1 MMFQVMMIQ
10 VCWVVILCCKCF
22 RGSSRTCSSK
32 QNNQCRGREAILGYS
47 GNGMSS
53 WSGVNQPSGGGLK
66 AACVSGLKKGHFQ
79 FSSMHFSSHGVV
91 KALVNTQ

>member
-1 MMFQVMMIQ
+1 
-10 VCWVVILCCKCF
+10 
-22 RGSSRTCSSK
+22 
-32 QNNQCRGREAILGYS
+32 
-47 GNGMSS
+47 MSS